1 MDKKKEKTIG
11 EIAAMEWQ
19 AKFQTPERG
28 FKTGDGKLIIEIPE
42 KQIVG
47 WVAEGGLT
55 ESISGA
61 SRLVKQGGV
70 RVIEVVLASVLMS
83 VGKKR
88 RLVRLILE
96 TPPKN

>member
-1 MDKKKEKTIG
+1 MKMDRTISETAEAEG
-11 EIAAMEWQ
+11 K

-42 KQIVG
+42 KQIIG

-61 SRLVKQGGV
+61 SRLVRQGGV
-70 RVIEVVLASVLMS
+70 RVIEVVLASVLLS

-96 TPPKN
+96 IPKKAN